1 MRRFSALWCAAAMV
15 LASAAAPV
23 AAMTEAGSAPL
34 WLWGLLFIA
43 TAGCLTTTWLWLGAR
58 NRTSDNPAITP
69 PPYQLLHDEISGLPN
84 RWLARQ
90 DFQQFIS
97 AQPQAQLALVLLK
110 IERFDRVNQLLGYSH
125 ANLVLSQIARRLNQA
140 AGQHQGIVSLSSN
153 EAWVA
158 HLGGVDF
165 LLLVDQQGKQHQAG
179 YLAHQLEREIAEP
192 LLLRGCAVDY
202 QIISGISCYP
212 QHGTDFAELL
222 EKAHL
227 AMQQRSLTGS
237 DSPMYQQ
244 EMSGY
249 TPDKLAMMAQLQ
261 QAIAANQLQLDVQP
275 QVLLP
280 DRQVVAAEVL
290 LRWAHPEQGLLAPKQ
305 FIPLAETMGL
315 MFPLTC
321 WVLRQT
327 VQMLATL
334 QQEGIVVQ
342 LAVNISSSDLLQ
354 IELVE
359 HIQQLL
365 AQYQVKPAQLI
376 LELKEDA
383 LMAEPLLVLPMLQR
397 LRALGLMLVLDDFGT
412 GYTSLGMLR
421 EFPLQQVKIDAQFI
435 SGMHKSDAQ
444 VAITGAIID
453 LAKNLQL
460 DVVAEGVEE
469 QACAEKLTRMG
480 CLRAQGFLFSQ
491 PFALAGLPAWMRQ
504 HQFNAGTV
512 QRPGLL

>member
-1 MRRFSALWCAAAMV
+1 MRWSLVVVALFYAV
-15 LASAAAPV
+15 SAAAVP
-23 AAMTEAGSAPL
+23 AASVTQANTLPWWVFAGFIGLSLLCVFTTML
-34 WLWGLLFIA
+34 WWRA
-43 TAGCLTTTWLWLGAR
+43 RRPQPTVTA
-58 NRTSDNPAITP
+58 SQP
-69 PPYQLLHDEISGLPN
+69 PFHLLHDDISGLPN
-84 RWLARQ
+84 KWLVKQ
-90 DFQQFIS
+90 DFLTFITS
-97 AQPQAQLALVLLK
+97 RPQAQLALVLVK
-110 IERFDRVNQLLGYSH
+110 IDQFERVNQLLGYSH

-140 AGQHQGIVSLSSN
+140 AATHQGILPLSSTD
-153 EAWVA
+153 AFVA

-179 YLAHQLEREIAEP
+179 YLAHQLEQQIAEP

-202 QIISGISCYP
+202 RILSGISLYP
-212 QHGTDFAELL
+212 QHGQDFSELV

-227 AMQQRSLTGS
+227 ALQQRLKSAA
-237 DSPMYQQ
+237 DSPLYQD
-244 EMSGY
+244 EMSAT
-249 TPDKLAMMAQLQ
+249 TPDKLAMMAELQ
-261 QAIAANQLQLDVQP
+261 QAIASQQLQLDVQP

-290 LRWAHPEQGLLAPKQ
+290 LRWAHPVRGLLAPKQ
-305 FIPLAETMGL
+305 FIPLAERMGL

-321 WVLRQT
+321 WVLQQT
-327 VQMLATL
+327 IQMLATL
-334 QQEGIVVQ
+334 QKEGIVLQ

-354 IELVE
+354 IELAE

-365 AQYQVKPAQLI
+365 AKHQVKPSQLI
-376 LELKEDA
+376 LELKEEA
-383 LMAEPLLVLPMLQR
+383 LMTEPQAVLPMLQR
-397 LRALGLMLVLDDFGT
+397 LRALGLVLVLDDFGT

-453 LAKNLQL
+453 LAKNLRL

-469 QACAEKLTRMG
+469 QPTAEKLTRMG
-480 CLRAQGFLFSQ
+480 CIRAQGFLFSQ

-504 HQFNAGTV
+504 HQFNQPAG
-512 QRPGLL
+512 

>member
-1 MRRFSALWCAAAMV
+1 MRRFAAV
-15 LASAAAPV
+15 LLVASVPV
-23 AAMTEAGSAPL
+23 AAQQPGSAN
-34 WLWGLLFIA
+34 
-43 TAGCLTTTWLWLGAR
+43 TTWLWAGLLLCGIGWL
-58 NRTSDNPAITP
+58 ITIGLWWRGKSAQSVIP
-69 PPYQLLHDEISGLPN
+69 LAAPPYQLLHDEMTGLPN
-84 RWLARQ
+84 KWLARQ

-97 AQPQAQLALVLLK
+97 AHPQAQLALVLLK

-140 AGQHQGIVSLSSN
+140 ASQHQGIVALSSTD
-153 EAWVA
+153 AWVA

-179 YLAHQLEREIAEP
+179 YLAHQLEHEIAEP

-202 QIISGISCYP
+202 QILSGISCYP
-212 QHGTDFAELL
+212 QHGIDFAELV

-227 AMQQRSLTGS
+227 ALQQRQGS
-237 DSPMYQQ
+237 GYDSPLYQV
-244 EMSGY
+244 EMSET
-249 TPDKLAMMAQLQ
+249 TPDKLAMMAELQ
-261 QAIAANQLQLDVQP
+261 QAIAAQQLQLDVQP

-290 LRWAHPEQGLLAPKQ
+290 LRWAHPVHGLLAPKQ
-305 FIPLAETMGL
+305 FIPLAESMGL

-334 QQEGIVVQ
+334 QQEGILVQ

-359 HIQQLL
+359 QIQQLL
-365 AQYQVKPAQLI
+365 LQYQVKPGQLI
-376 LELKEDA
+376 LELKEEA
-383 LMAEPLLVLPMLQR
+383 LMADPQTVLPMLQR
-397 LRALGLMLVLDDFGT
+397 LRSLGLTLVLDDFGT

-453 LAKNLQL
+453 LAKNLKL

-504 HQFNAGTV
+504 HQFNSGV
-512 QRPGLL
+512 NSRPGLL